1 MGGAPPDLMHSP
13 GPSTAVEENA
23 AHTATAAS
31 RRPRVLFI
39 SADPVGEEMA
49 GLGIRYWELA
59 RTLRGCGEVTVAH
72 GGSEQGETDG
82 LRLAAYRPHA
92 PAALR
97 PLIAA
102 ADMVVTHPQWPIVTS
117 WLRHSGVRTVFDLYD
132 PETLETLELLS
143 PTRPR
148 LRRAMTTLT
157 LDRLHASLH
166 TGHHFMCATEAQRDL
181 WLGAMLG
188 LRLIGPR
195 LYDGDPTLRSL
206 IDTVPFGLPA
216 APPTPSGAGPPQS
229 IPLVGESAE
238 LVLWN
243 GGIWSWLDA
252 PTAIR
257 AVAELA
263 VRRPRLRLVFMGASH
278 QQAAIRAA
286 AEARELADRLG
297 VLNRSVIFHDR
308 WVAYAERAAWLTQA
322 DCAVSTHRDHL
333 EARFAFRTRL
343 LDCFWA
349 GVPVVCTSGDALAE
363 RVVREDLGAVV
374 PAGDHRALAAALA
387 EVLDRGRRAFAP
399 QLSRIAGEYVWERVA
414 EPLQGWLASPLPP
427 QRAGETPGALRAPL
441 AQSARAS
448 LYRLAAHHFLARRRR

>member
-1 MGGAPPDLMHSP
+1 MGGVPPNLMH
-13 GPSTAVEENA
+13 GPPAGSAVENA
-23 AHTATAAS
+23 AHMVTGTS

-39 SADPVGEEMA
+39 SADPVGDEMA

-59 RTLRGCGEVTVAH
+59 LTLRRCARVTVAH
-72 GGSEQGETDG
+72 GGSEQGEADG
-82 LRLAAYRPHA
+82 LRLVAYRPHA

-97 PLIAA
+97 PLIAE
-102 ADMVVTHPQWPIVTS
+102 ADMVVTHPQWPLVTS
-117 WLRHSGVRTVFDLYD
+117 WLRRSGVRTVFDLYD
-132 PETLETLELLS
+132 PETLETLELFG
-143 PTRPR
+143 PARPR

-166 TGHHFMCATEAQRDL
+166 TGHHFMCASETQRDL

-195 LYDGDPTLRSL
+195 LYDADPTLRSL

-216 APPTPSGAGPPQS
+216 APPTPSGVGPRQS
-229 IPLVGESAE
+229 IPLVGENAE

-257 AVAELA
+257 AAAELA
-263 VRRPRLRLVFMGASH
+263 ARRPRLRLVFMGASD
-278 QQAAIRAA
+278 QEAAIRAG
-286 AEARELADRLG
+286 AEARELAERLG

-308 WVAYAERAAWLTQA
+308 WVAYTERAAWLTQA

-363 RVVREDLGAVV
+363 RVAREDLGAVV
-374 PAGDHRALAAALA
+374 PAGDHGALAAALA
-387 EVLDRGRRAFAP
+387 EVLDRGSRAFAP
-399 QLSRIAGEYVWERVA
+399 GLSRIAAEHVWERVA
-414 EPLQGWLASPLPP
+414 EPLQRWLASPSPP
-427 QRAGETPGALRAPL
+427 RRAGETPGAVSAPL
-441 AQSARAS
+441 AQSARAG
-448 LYRLAAHHFLARRRR
+448 LYRLAGHHLLNRRRRA